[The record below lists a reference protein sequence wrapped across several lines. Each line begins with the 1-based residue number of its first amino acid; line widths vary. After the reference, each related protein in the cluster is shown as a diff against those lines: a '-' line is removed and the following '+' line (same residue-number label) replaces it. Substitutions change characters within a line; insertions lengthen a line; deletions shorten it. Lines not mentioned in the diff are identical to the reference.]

1 MSGKHSGVQA
11 RIKEQ
16 ANHAF
21 YIHCSAHCL
30 NLVLVDTVKAVPEV
44 GQFFSLLERL
54 YVFTSGSYVH
64 QKWLSIQKEMYPG
77 APRELQRLSDTRWA
91 CRYMALHTIMDRLP
105 AIKRVLQDIVQEHN
119 GDRSVEARGLLAQ
132 IDLQFIV
139 CLVTL
144 HKVFGEVEFLSD
156 MLQSSSLDLSKA
168 VDLVEALVQTLND
181 YRDESF
187 FDDLWNEVLNTAE
200 QCDTAIHPPA
210 KRPKK
215 LSSQFNG
222 DCVLS
227 TVGQIQNKKKA
238 VFVQPF
244 STLF

>member
-1 MSGKHSGVQA
+1 
-11 RIKEQ
+11 
-16 ANHAF
+16 
-21 YIHCSAHCL
+21 
-30 NLVLVDTVKAVPEV
+30 
-44 GQFFSLLERL
+44 
-54 YVFTSGSYVH
+54 
-64 QKWLSIQKEMYPG
+64 MYPG
-77 APRELQRLSDTRWA
+77 APARELQRLSDTRWA

-105 AIKRVLQDIVQEHN
+105 AIKRVLQDIVQEHS

-144 HKVFGEVEFLSD
+144 HKVFGEAKFLSD

-200 QCDTAIHPPA
+200 QCDTAIQPPA
-210 KRPKK
+210 KRPKSWA
-215 LSSQFNG
+215 LNLMQ
-222 DCVLS
+222 
-227 TVGQIQNKKKA
+227 TVYSVQWVRGQIQNEKKI